1 MFENVCLILYFSII
15 YMKNID
21 YGGSIIYVQGSSS
34 YGTWETAVSSLIG
47 VWGHNAF
54 QMQEYCV

>member
-1 MFENVCLILYFSII
+1 
-15 YMKNID
+15 MKNID